1 MYEQERERESLH
13 VEGAADNWVL
23 VGGFGYRLSV
33 FVGTVVFARIET
45 AAWDLLGAK
54 LLNFFACA

>member
-1 MYEQERERESLH
+1 MSRELQTIGCWFGRR
-13 VEGAADNWVL
+13 
-23 VGGFGYRLSV
+23 GGFGYRLSV